1 MNFGIACV
9 MMLVDSIIYGLIGK
23 YVRAVLPGK
32 NAIKKPL
39 WYPCLPSTWCFCKKN
54 NNQSDGVSSVFRIER
69 EHQPNPFTVR
79 MKRKKREN
87 YDLNQRILFE

>member
-9 MMLVDSIIYGLIGK
+9 MMLVDAIIYGLIGK
-23 YVRAVLPGK
+23 YVRSVLPGK
-32 NAIKKPL
+32 NARRKPF

-54 NNQSDGVSSVFRIER
+54 SNRNDGLHSPFHIER

-79 MKRKKREN
+79 MKRKKIEK
-87 YDLNQRILFE
+87 

>member
-23 YVRAVLPGK
+23 YVRSVLPG
-32 NAIKKPL
+32 NNVGKKPF
-39 WYPCLPSTWCFCKKN
+39 WYPCLPSTWCFCKKKSN
-54 NNQSDGVSSVFRIER
+54 RHDGLNSPFYIER

-79 MKRKKREN
+79 MKRKRRRKKRL
-87 YDLNQRILFE
+87 DLILYL